1 MDYIFK
7 ILHLLDILHQIIVD
21 LFFSHFG
28 LASPELIGV
37 KFCHKQ
43 TDRQIFDSVYGVNVP
58 FLNEICYLPT
68 HFARRGITRECALL
82 VWPDSSLKLHRVLI
96 DLNYF
101 FQKFRIQG

>member
-1 MDYIFK
+1 MDCIVK

-43 TDRQIFDSVYGVNVP
+43 TDRQIIDSVYGGKCA
-58 FLNEICYLPT
+58 FLMKFATSLLTLLAGGLQQNELYWFGPIP
-68 HFARRGITRECALL
+68 H
-82 VWPDSSLKLHRVLI
+82 
-96 DLNYF
+96 
-101 FQKFRIQG
+101 